1 MLFESMDIFELH
13 DPGYFFI
20 IMVHVFKAFSRWQNP
35 IEVELDLTLLLVAVL
50 EITVGHRTLSKQIL
64 KMSGQFHI
72 MIGHDDRTCHQHI
85 LSSLLQGV
93 VSQ

>member
-1 MLFESMDIFELH
+1 MRDMLVIYLFAKFQSIVL
-13 DPGYFFI
+13 P
-20 IMVHVFKAFSRWQNP
+20 
-35 IEVELDLTLLLVAVL
+35 VL
-50 EITVGHRTLSKQIL
+50 EITVGHRTLSDQIL

-85 LSSLLQGV
+85 LSSLLQSV

>member
-1 MLFESMDIFELH
+1 MGKRKFAHAAHYNFCMYGCADIIKTSNILLS
-13 DPGYFFI
+13 
-20 IMVHVFKAFSRWQNP
+20 AFNSRLRNH
-35 IEVELDLTLLLVAVL
+35 ITVL
-50 EITVGHRTLSKQIL
+50 EITVGHRTLSDQIL
-64 KMSGQFHI
+64 KMSGQLHI